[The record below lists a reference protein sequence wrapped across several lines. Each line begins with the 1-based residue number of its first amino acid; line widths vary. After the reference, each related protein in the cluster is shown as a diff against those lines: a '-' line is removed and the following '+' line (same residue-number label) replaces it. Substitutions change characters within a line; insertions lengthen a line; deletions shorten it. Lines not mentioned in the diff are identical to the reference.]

1 MNEYNFIGVTERFDE
16 SLVCLRIFRVSVN
29 TMTRTILDIRSHAKV
44 ALKWLLNLA
53 YHDVLHVSAKVYV
66 HCNIWSLHARLCSF
80 FDGCCHQRP
89 GHRDSRGVVVQPHKT
104 KETETNAGTA
114 LLLHGFFHRLW
125 LMRLLLWMTY
135 APEILKYI
143 ENRFDHRNR
152 RDFILYK
159 AVSCLS
165 SSTSIPLPFYG
176 PVKVFDF
183 MSQPQ
188 VNQQLDKLISVIPD
202 FDTKLQKF
210 RAVQEFAHTRCDV
223 EKLSTCR
230 DCL

>member
-1 MNEYNFIGVTERFDE
+1 
-16 SLVCLRIFRVSVN
+16 
-29 TMTRTILDIRSHAKV
+29 
-44 ALKWLLNLA
+44 
-53 YHDVLHVSAKVYV
+53 
-66 HCNIWSLHARLCSF
+66 
-80 FDGCCHQRP
+80 
-89 GHRDSRGVVVQPHKT
+89 
-104 KETETNAGTA
+104 
-114 LLLHGFFHRLW
+114 
-125 LMRLLLWMTY
+125 MTY